1 MNMKSKKKLF
11 IIVFVILNIYGLLC
25 GVLYFFQENLLF
37 MPSILP
43 QEHVFEMKHTFE
55 EVNLIASD
63 GSQLNGLHFRKDEP
77 KGVVLYFHGNAGD
90 LKGWG
95 KVTEPFIELGYSVI
109 IMDYRGYGKS
119 TGKRSQELL
128 YDDAKLWFNYTKQ
141 YYKES
146 EITVFGRSLGTTFAT
161 YVSSISNPEKL
172 ILESPFYSIEDVA
185 KSRFAFLPVS
195 YLLHYK
201 FSTNKYI
208 DKVTCPIIIY
218 HGTKDQVISYE
229 QGKKLYDSFKS
240 NSKKLITIP
249 EGGHNN
255 LASFKEYSQSIE
267 QELN

>member
-1 MNMKSKKKLF
+1 
-11 IIVFVILNIYGLLC
+11 
-25 GVLYFFQENLLF
+25 

-43 QEHVFEMKHTFE
+43 QEHVFEMKHTFV

-90 LKGWG
+90 LQGWG
-95 KVTEPFIELGYSVI
+95 QVTEPFIELGYSVI

-128 YDDAKLWFNYTKQ
+128 YDDAELWFNYTKQ

-161 YVSSISNPEKL
+161 YVSSTSNPKKL
-172 ILESPFYSIEDVA
+172 ILESPFYSVEDVA

-201 FSTNKYI
+201 FPTNKYI

-229 QGKKLYDSFKS
+229 QGKKLYDSFMASYGK
-240 NSKKLITIP
+240 NFRTFKHGAFHGTLTGIMFILPVIATGALFEQK
-249 EGGHNN
+249 
-255 LASFKEYSQSIE
+255 SFKYVMVNAGYWVVTIALMGGVICQFS
-267 QELN
+267 